1 MGRTFE
7 ICEVCKEEMQALW
20 AVEVGRTTFHMWSNL
35 SELYRLRE
43 TVDEMIKGLEDIQ
56 KEKSKEAEER
66 EKKRMVE
73 LTQDQKASAIV
84 LLAILIYWLIVFC
97 YYWHKYKRS
106 K

>member
-66 EKKRMVE
+66 KKTMIGLKQLPKVSKGR
-73 LTQDQKASAIV
+73 
-84 LLAILIYWLIVFC
+84 
-97 YYWHKYKRS
+97 KRGW
-106 K
+106 